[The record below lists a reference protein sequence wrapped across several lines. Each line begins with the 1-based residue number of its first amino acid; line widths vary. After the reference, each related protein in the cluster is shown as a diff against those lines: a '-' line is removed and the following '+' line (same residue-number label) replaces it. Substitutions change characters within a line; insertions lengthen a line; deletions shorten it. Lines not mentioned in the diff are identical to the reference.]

1 VCVSPPL
8 PILNPKPETARATG
22 PGKEVK
28 QMSYTRKAGR
38 DADNGQ
44 FIPVKEARDRD
55 STAVVEHITY
65 PGARKGTSSKKK

>member
-1 VCVSPPL
+1 MNL
-8 PILNPKPETARATG
+8 PTLGFVLKPGASALR
-22 PGKEVK
+22 KEVK

-55 STAVVEHITY
+55 STATVEHITY
-65 PGARKGTSSKKK
+65 PGARKGTPSKRK